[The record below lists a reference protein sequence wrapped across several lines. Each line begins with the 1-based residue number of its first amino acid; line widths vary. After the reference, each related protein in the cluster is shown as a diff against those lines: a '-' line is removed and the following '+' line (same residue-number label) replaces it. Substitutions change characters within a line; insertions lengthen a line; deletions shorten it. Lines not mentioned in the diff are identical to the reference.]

1 METPSIGIVC
11 CAAMQHEVKD
21 ILKHRYNNVK
31 IYPIIPSCTFTVRI
45 DLFRHYIDK
54 SISENEAT
62 VLAYGLCHPE
72 LLDLLSEYGHRLVR
86 VEGDNCWEMSVGLGD
101 YFAYLDQGYWMQSKP
116 FLTRWRS
123 ETLHGF
129 GVNSK
134 NGQMLR
140 ETGDF
145 KILFLKQADENLT
158 LDLLDEFA
166 KDTGLGYEVKD
177 IDSSSLTRLLTNA
190 IEEAIRNIPVTK
202 ENYLLDAARCP
213 ESLAIIENLG
223 VIIYKIDVH
232 TKEITYVSSQ
242 VQNILGYNPS
252 EFISMF
258 NESGTVP
265 IRLNSDRERIT
276 TERWDF
282 LVKCLTK
289 GFQKPFE
296 AEYSLK
302 HKDGHYLWVNEKL
315 NPTFANDG
323 TLEYFVGLIEK
334 IDDRKRAEEQLQSQ
348 YEKEVNLRNQIENQM
363 QRRIELTRALVHEL
377 KTPLTAILAASEIVA
392 TAHLQEPYSD
402 LLRQI
407 TQCANHLDRRIEE
420 MLDVTKGEVGLL
432 KLHCHHV
439 NSAQVI
445 CDVAECMRPEAIRL
459 GCSLVVDVPPVMP
472 PLWADEERLKQIL
485 FNLLS
490 NALKFTSERGVI
502 TIRVEEVVSSLVI
515 QIVDTGCGI
524 SVEEL
529 PLLFSPYRR
538 IGKFPDSKGG
548 LGLGLV
554 LSQMLVQLH
563 GGKIWATSE
572 LGRGSVFSFSLP
584 LPAIDE
590 RSFCESSNN

>member
-1 METPSIGIVC
+1 METPRIGIVC
-11 CAAMQHEVKD
+11 CAAMQHEIKD
-21 ILKHRYNNVK
+21 ILKNRSSSVR
-31 IYPIIPSCTFTVRI
+31 IYPMIPSCTFTVRI

-54 SISENEAT
+54 SVSENEVT

-72 LLDLLSEYGHRLVR
+72 LLDLLSEYGQRLVR
-86 VEGDNCWEMSVGLGD
+86 VGGDNCWEMSLGLDD
-101 YFAYLDQGYWMQSKP
+101 YLTCIDQGYWMQSKP
-116 FLTRWRS
+116 FLTLWRT

-145 KILFLKQADENLT
+145 KILFLKQAADINLT
-158 LDLLDEFA
+158 FDLIDGFA
-166 KDTGLGYEVKD
+166 KETGLGYEIKD
-177 IDSSSLTRLLTNA
+177 IDSSYLTRLLTNA

-202 ENYLLDAARCP
+202 EIYLLDATRCP
-213 ESLAIIENLG
+213 ESIAIIEHLD

-232 TKEITYVSSQ
+232 TKEITYASSQ
-242 VQNILGYNPS
+242 VKNILGYNPS
-252 EFISMF
+252 EFIGMF
-258 NESGTVP
+258 NESGTMP
-265 IRLNSDRERIT
+265 MRSDLDKNRII

-296 AEYSLK
+296 AEYSIK

-334 IDDRKRAEEQLQSQ
+334 IDDRKHAEEQLQSQ

-377 KTPLTAILAASEIVA
+377 KTPLTAILAASEIVS

-420 MLDVTKGEVGLL
+420 MFDVTKGEVGLL
-432 KLHCHHV
+432 KVRCHHV
-439 NSAQVI
+439 ESTQVI
-445 CDVAECMRPEAIRL
+445 REVADCMRPEAIRL
-459 GCSLVVDVPPVMP
+459 GCSLVEDVPLMMP
-472 PLWADEERLKQIL
+472 RIWADEERLKQIL

-490 NALKFTSERGVI
+490 NALKVTPKKGVI
-502 TIRVEEVVSSLVI
+502 TIRAREVASSLVI
-515 QIVDTGCGI
+515 QVFDTGCGI
-524 SVEEL
+524 SVEDL
-529 PLLFSPYRR
+529 PSLFNPYRQL
-538 IGKFPDSKGG
+538 GNLSDNKGG
-548 LGLGLV
+548 LGLGLA

-563 GGKIWATSE
+563 GGKIWAESE
-572 LGRGSVFSFSLP
+572 LGRGSVLSFSLP
-584 LPAIDE
+584 LPATRE
-590 RSFCESSNN
+590 RSLL